1 MRFVE
6 KLSSQLRRLLID
18 TGERYIPRGSFDE
31 LDATHTTNYI
41 FVKQFIE
48 SKVVLDVGCGCGFG
62 CEYLARSGAKHV
74 IGVDISKETV
84 KFAKA
89 YARAHAINL
98 DFTVMKAQ
106 DLAFKDRSFD
116 MVTSFEVIEHLY
128 NVKNYLFEMHRV
140 LKTNGICIISTP
152 NKKVSSPGLKKP
164 LRPFHIKEFYS
175 KELYTLL
182 SQYFKEVSMLG
193 KRISNEEIL
202 MKEQE
207 FGRSLRFRIALR
219 ISQHESIRALARI
232 LPIRVK
238 QILYWW
244 KPCLKPS
251 DFEISTEHVDS
262 AAHLVATC
270 RK

>member
-1 MRFVE
+1 MRFVK
-6 KLSSQLRRLLID
+6 KLLSQLRRLPID
-18 TGERYIPRGSFDE
+18 TGERYIPSGSFDE

-41 FVKQFIE
+41 FAKQFIE

-62 CEYLARSGAKHV
+62 CEYLAKSGAKHV
-74 IGVDISKETV
+74 IGVDTSKETV

-89 YARAHAINL
+89 HYNAVNL
-98 DFTVMKAQ
+98 DFTIMKAQ
-106 DLAFKDRSFD
+106 DLAFKDCSLD

-128 NVKNYLFEMHRV
+128 DVKSYLFEMHRV
-140 LKTNGICIISTP
+140 LKTSGICIISTP
-152 NKKVSSPGLKKP
+152 NKKVSSLSLKKP
-164 LRPFHIKEFYS
+164 IRPFHIKEFYP

-182 SQYFKEVSMLG
+182 SQYFKEVSILG

-202 MKEQE
+202 MKERE
-207 FGRSLRFRIALR
+207 FRRSLRFRITSR
-219 ISQHESIRALARI
+219 ISQHESIRALARL

-238 QILYWW
+238 QVLYWW

-251 DFEISTEHVDS
+251 DFEISTEGVES
-262 AAHLVATC
+262 AGHIIAKC